1 MKLIRS
7 LIYKI
12 KFRLYMLSKDAKK
25 IRRPSYENLKK
36 HEAFQKDN
44 QNKFIMSFGAGRSG
58 QNWFAKIFNSHPNWI
73 GTLERFSDFEA
84 FYRFINYY
92 ELAIDKEG
100 FFKLLKLASNR
111 DMAKYQNTFIAS
123 PYFCFGAEEL
133 SRKLNPDFIFFH
145 IRNPINSV
153 ESFHRKNWYNNSYYF
168 DYKSPLFDISTSMY
182 RSFSRIVPKED
193 FLHEWVKLTRIGKI
207 AWFWATANKS
217 IYDDFLKIKE
227 TEKFFVKLEDVNQ
240 NYDVYQGLSNKF
252 NFKRKMSKKDYFKIL
267 NKTRNRGPSDKH
279 RYKDWSSKEKKE
291 FDKIIEKIFPNYE
304 KIKTN
309 L

>member
-1 MKLIRS
+1 
-7 LIYKI
+7 
-12 KFRLYMLSKDAKK
+12 MLSKDALK
-25 IRRPSYENLKK
+25 IRRPSYKELKK
-36 HEAFQKDN
+36 YETFQKN
-44 QNKFIMSFGAGRSG
+44 KQNKFIMSFGAGRSG

-92 ELAIDKEG
+92 DLTVNKEG

-123 PYFCFGAEEL
+123 PYFCFGVEEL
-133 SRKLNPDFIFFH
+133 YRELSPDFIFFH

-153 ESFHRKNWYNNSYYF
+153 ESFHRKNWYDNFYDLNN
-168 DYKSPLFDISTSMY
+168 KSPLFDISTSMY

-193 FLHEWVKLTRIGKI
+193 FLNDWVKLTRIGKI

-217 IYDDFLKIKE
+217 IYENFLKIQKP
-227 TEKFFVKLEDVNQ
+227 EKFFIKLEDVNQ
-240 NYDVYQGLSNKF
+240 NYDMYQNLSNKF
-252 NFKRKMSKKDYFKIL
+252 NFQGVMSKKEFYKVI
-267 NKTRNRGPSDKH
+267 NKTQNRGPSDKH
-279 RYKDWSSKEKKE
+279 RYKDWSNKEKKE
-291 FDKIIEKIFPNYE
+291 FDVIIEKIFPHYE